1 MKPHAP
7 ALRPSRRAGLAAL
20 AVLGTAALAS
30 GCISLLPDPGEPDV
44 VMDMAADPA
53 TPAVRDPLPV
63 SLGVG
68 IPVLTR
74 MHGSQQI
81 VVVGEDGS
89 YAYLG
94 GIRLA
99 ANAGTTVQNVV
110 LGTFDR
116 SGAVRGAVRSLTI
129 ARPDFELNFDLDRFD
144 VTRPEGR
151 ADGAARISG
160 TARLTVS
167 LTGQII
173 ATRRFEASAP
183 ARRGKPIEAVRGL
196 EAATRAFARQAHD
209 WTVVQLR
216 ARLAQRTAPAA
227 PPAAAPAR
235 PASR

>member
-1 MKPHAP
+1 MTGP
-7 ALRPSRRAGLAAL
+7 ALRSHALWHPNRRTGL
-20 AVLGTAALAS
+20 AVLALAAAGLAS
-30 GCISLLPDPGEPDV
+30 GCISLLPDPGEPDA

-89 YAYLG
+89 YAYLAG
-94 GIRLA
+94 VRLA
-99 ANAGTTVQNVV
+99 ANAGTSVQNVV

-151 ADGAARISG
+151 ADGTARISG

-173 ATRRFEASAP
+173 ATRRFEATAP
-183 ARRGKPIEAVRGL
+183 AQRGRPIEAVRGL
-196 EAATRAFARQAHD
+196 ETATRLFARQAHD
-209 WTVVQLR
+209 WTVTQLR
-216 ARLAQRTAPAA
+216 ARLTQTAPAQ
-227 PPAAAPAR
+227 